1 MVHVNSRQEVGV
13 EISKS
18 LLLWVGLWNDS
29 DDHSEDCLFSL
40 FYTGDLS
47 PFIDKSQAN

>member
-18 LLLWVGLWNDS
+18 LGLGCGTTVI
-29 DDHSEDCLFSL
+29 DHSEDCLFSL
-40 FYTGDLS
+40 FYIGDLS